1 MHIGSQNPAHLV
13 RGQMAVIIGEQ
24 QPGFLLVAH
33 KAIDL
38 LQKIPA
44 LHGNAH
50 VGNGR
55 KNLFVVLFGVVQH
68 LFYSIFFQI
77 QLQRNGIAVGKD
89 LVALFL

>member
-1 MHIGSQNPAHLV
+1 
-13 RGQMAVIIGEQ
+13 MAVIIGEQ
-24 QPGFLLVAH
+24 QPGFLLVTH

-38 LQKIPA
+38 LQEIPA
-44 LHGNAH
+44 LHGNTH

-89 LVALFL
+89 LVAPFL

>member
-1 MHIGSQNPAHLV
+1 MHIGGQNPAHLV
-13 RGQMAVIIGEQ
+13 RGQMVVIIGEQ

-38 LQKIPA
+38 LQEIPA